1 MKKEETSTCAGCL
14 GPSTPQP
21 LFLSNVAQLLT
32 LTGPGLG
39 IVEDAGVRIRDSLVA
54 EVGTGLEPGP
64 GERVI
69 DCRGCVVLPGFVD
82 PHTHPV
88 FGGWRHEE
96 FEQRLAGR
104 SYREIAE
111 AGGGILNTVR
121 TTRAASEDE
130 LVASGRA
137 RLAEMLDWG
146 TTTLEAKSG
155 YGLDTETELR
165 MLRAIHRLAGETPQA
180 VIPTFL
186 GAHSVP
192 PETSRDAYVELVVD
206 EMLPRVAE
214 AGLARFCDVFCENF
228 VFPARE
234 SRRILEAAK
243 ALGLWPR
250 IHADE
255 IESSGGAEVAA
266 EVGALAA
273 SHLLRPSDTGLEA
286 MARAGVAAEL
296 LPGTCFFLRETA
308 KPPVARMRE
317 LGITIA
323 LGTDLNPGSSTLA
336 GQPLTIVLA
345 CLLYGLTIVEAIRGV
360 TVNAA
365 RGLSIAAGTIE
376 PGRRAD
382 IIITDLPDYRHLAYR
397 VGHNPCRVI
406 ICGGT
411 VVKEERCA

>member
-1 MKKEETSTCAGCL
+1 MIVTGTEPASL
-14 GPSTPQP
+14 
-21 LFLSNVAQLLT
+21 LLVNVGQLLT

-39 IVEDAGVRIRDSLVA
+39 VIEGGQVRVRDGIIA
-54 EVGTGLEPGP
+54 EVGPGLGAAP
-64 GERVI
+64 GEREL
-69 DCRGCVVLPGFVD
+69 DCRGGVVLPGFVD
-82 PHTHPV
+82 PHSHPV

-111 AGGGILNTVR
+111 AGGGILNSVR
-121 TTRAASEDE
+121 QTRRATEDE
-130 LVASGRA
+130 LVASGRQ
-137 RLAEMLDWG
+137 RLDEMLDWG
-146 TTTLEAKSG
+146 TTTVEAKSG
-155 YGLDTETELR
+155 YGLDTDTELK
-165 MLRAIHRLAGETPQA
+165 MLRVIRRLAQEGPQTVLA
-180 VIPTFL
+180 TFL

-192 PETSRDAYVELVVD
+192 PGTTREDYVELVVG
-206 EMLPRVAE
+206 EMLTRVAAE
-214 AGLARFCDVFCENF
+214 RLARFCDVFCENF
-228 VFPARE
+228 VFPAAA
-234 SRRILEAAK
+234 SRRILEAGK
-243 ALGLWPR
+243 RHGLVPR

-273 SHLLRPSDTGLEA
+273 SHLLRPSDAGLEA
-286 MARAGVAAEL
+286 MARVGVIAEL

-308 KPPVARMRE
+308 KPPVARLRE

-336 GQPLTIVLA
+336 GQPMTIVFA

-365 RGLSIAAGTIE
+365 RGLEIAAGTIE

-397 VGHNPCRVI
+397 VGHNPCRVV
-406 ICGGT
+406 ICGGR
-411 VVKEERCA
+411 VAREKN